1 MNYQEI
7 LKQGSNILKI
17 NSIKS
22 SNLDSEI
29 LLSSILKLDRSD
41 LILNLDKKIKI
52 KEKLFFFNLIE
63 RRRKKEPIAYI
74 TGYKEFWRN
83 KFKVDKNVLIPR
95 PDTEILVEQV
105 LKETYIN
112 CKKKILDIGTGSG
125 CIILSLLRERRRC
138 FGVGIDISKNAIK
151 LAKCNAKM
159 QHLNNRIRFLNS
171 DIDNIHYGDKYDLII
186 SNPPY
191 IKLHNISYLD
201 KDVKDYE
208 PMIALNGGID
218 GYSKIRLVIKK
229 SSDLIKKKGKLFLE
243 IGKDQTRET
252 LKILKLNGFHNN
264 KIVKD
269 LANNNRCIVSTKI

>member
-95 PDTEILVEQV
+95 PDSEILVEQV
-105 LKETYIN
+105 LKETYIS